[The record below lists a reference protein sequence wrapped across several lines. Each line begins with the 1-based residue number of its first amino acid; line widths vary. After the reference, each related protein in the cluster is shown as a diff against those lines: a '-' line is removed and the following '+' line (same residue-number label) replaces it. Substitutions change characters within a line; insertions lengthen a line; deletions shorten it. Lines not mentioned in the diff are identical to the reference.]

1 MSQPLTVVECALQGA
16 TVGVV
21 EATDDDLKNG
31 NQGNK
36 PTYSLEATDAYND
49 YKKFRIDKNSGTIT
63 VAANPLPDYATQ
75 QTYRVRVVATDG
87 SDPTFTSEVDVTIMV
102 LPYLDNLF
110 DGDNAWTNYVAPEN
124 MAVVDGSSGKVVTD
138 GDMGAFLPSR
148 YTFGSSEV
156 ELTQL
161 QGAPKGKPVILGR
174 PTDVSGNPI
183 KSSSYLTIVPDASDD
198 PTEVTG
204 ETIDADYDAAVEA
217 MDKQHFAIT
226 DGTKTL
232 QAVIE
237 GTGNSTSDA
246 TVMVLKGSRFK
257 SVYISDNDLD
267 KYAKDGLLLF
277 ILMLWLYKKDKATPT
292 PPQRGSKL
300 STLNSKLST
309 PNSPLSTKV
318 GTGWYFG
325 LCLTWI
331 FTFRFF
337 VEFLKKEQV
346 AFEQG
351 MPLDMGQLLSIPF
364 IIVGGYYMWRAM
376 KCKNV

>member
-1 MSQPLTVVECALQGA
+1 MD
-16 TVGVV
+16 TVG
-21 EATDDDLKNG
+21 N
-31 NQGNK
+31 
-36 PTYSLEATDAYND
+36 
-49 YKKFRIDKNSGTIT
+49 
-63 VAANPLPDYATQ
+63 
-75 QTYRVRVVATDG
+75 
-87 SDPTFTSEVDVTIMV
+87 
-102 LPYLDNLF
+102 
-110 DGDNAWTNYVAPEN
+110 
-124 MAVVDGSSGKVVTD
+124 
-138 GDMGAFLPSR
+138 
-148 YTFGSSEV
+148 TFGSSEV

-174 PTDVSGNPI
+174 PMDVSGNPI

-277 ILMLWLYKKDKATPT
+277 ILSKWEYLNV
-292 PPQRGSKL
+292 GSKAGG
-300 STLNSKLST
+300 STNATRGIGIGEGGATAIDNGKWIIDNEAGAQWYDLQGRKIAEPTRKGLYIRNGV
-309 PNSPLSTKV
+309 KV
-318 GTGWYFG
+318 
-325 LCLTWI
+325 
-331 FTFRFF
+331 
-337 VEFLKKEQV
+337 VVK
-346 AFEQG
+346 
-351 MPLDMGQLLSIPF
+351 
-364 IIVGGYYMWRAM
+364 
-376 KCKNV
+376 

>member
-1 MSQPLTVVECALQGA
+1 M
-16 TVGVV
+16 
-21 EATDDDLKNG
+21 
-31 NQGNK
+31 
-36 PTYSLEATDAYND
+36 
-49 YKKFRIDKNSGTIT
+49 
-63 VAANPLPDYATQ
+63 
-75 QTYRVRVVATDG
+75 VATDG
-87 SDPTFTSEVDVTIMV
+87 SDPTFTSEVDVTIKV

-204 ETIDADYDAAVEA
+204 ETIDADYDAAVNA

-226 DGTKTL
+226 DGTEKL
-232 QAVIE
+232 QTVIE
-237 GTGNSTSDA
+237 DTGNSTSDA

-257 SVYISDNDLD
+257 SVYISNNDLSQ
-267 KYAKDGLLLF
+267 YAKDGLLLF
-277 ILMLWLYKKDKATPT
+277 ILSKWEYMNVGTSSGTTNAARSIGIGDGGATAIENYEF
-292 PPQRGSKL
+292 RI
-300 STLNSKLST
+300 
-309 PNSPLSTKV
+309 PNSAGAWYDLQGRRIEKPTRKGLYIRNGVKV
-318 GTGWYFG
+318 
-325 LCLTWI
+325 
-331 FTFRFF
+331 
-337 VEFLKKEQV
+337 VV
-346 AFEQG
+346 
-351 MPLDMGQLLSIPF
+351 M
-364 IIVGGYYMWRAM
+364 
-376 KCKNV
+376 